1 MTTNEK
7 EKQLRELLTTIDEP
21 KDLNIR
27 NLELEIFLE
36 STDIISIYNYNGE
49 YVVYYQCHIWGLWS
63 YFARVNNF
71 AEYIEY
77 LTNNEDIEVIE
88 YKG

>member
-49 YVVYYQCHIWGLWS
+49 YVVY
-63 YFARVNNF
+63 
-71 AEYIEY
+71 
-77 LTNNEDIEVIE
+77 
-88 YKG
+88 